1 MLEYMQKHA
10 RWFLLPF
17 AGIIVV
23 SFIFFGVGGMNDSNK
38 VRVVAE
44 VGPYKIDAQSY
55 WLNYEKMRDFYR
67 NILQDQFTEEM
78 QKNLDLKNKALEQMI
93 ERDILLIAANENNV
107 RVSDS
112 ELGEAIKNDQTF
124 WREGSFNR
132 DVYLNTLRLNR
143 YTPKQYEESR
153 REDIA
158 VERIRKM
165 ILAAYAPIPDI
176 GSEEEK
182 PASDPAAEAAR
193 QKAYRAFI
201 EAYKKRLEKQGRFK
215 VDLSLIS

>member
-17 AGIIVV
+17 AGVIVI
-23 SFIFFGVGGMNDSNK
+23 SFVFFGIGMNDPNQ
-38 VRVVAE
+38 VRIVAK

-55 WLNYEKMRDFYR
+55 WRNYENMRDFYR
-67 NILQDQFTEEM
+67 GILQDQFTQEM

-93 ERDILLIAANENNV
+93 ERNILLIAAEENNI

-112 ELGEAIKNDQTF
+112 EVGAAIENDQTF

-132 DVYLNTLRLNR
+132 DVYLNTLSLNR

-165 ILAAYAPIPDI
+165 ILEAYAPIPDI
-176 GSEEEK
+176 GGEEEK
-182 PASDPAAEAAR
+182 PASDPGAEAAR

-201 EAYKKRLEKQGRFK
+201 EAYKKRLDKQGRFK
-215 VDLSLIS
+215 VDLSLIY